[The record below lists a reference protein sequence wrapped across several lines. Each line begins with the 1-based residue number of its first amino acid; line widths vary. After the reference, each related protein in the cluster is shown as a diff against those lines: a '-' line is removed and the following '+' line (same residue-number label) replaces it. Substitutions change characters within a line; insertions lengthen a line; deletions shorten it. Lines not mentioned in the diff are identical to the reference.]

1 MSTHWKLPIE
11 PAHATAATA
20 GQISFVGGAGDFDR
34 SGRIRHPDD
43 LEAQIDGAMTNVAAA
58 LSVEGCTLDDVVRL
72 KAYYRSDG
80 SLDEW
85 PVLAALDRHFPVAPA
100 PAISPHPVP
109 LQPFDG
115 QAVQIQAI
123 AQRGW
128 RSLSDVRVVTEAV
141 PAAYRDAFGGRP
153 ITRGL
158 RAGEL
163 ISAAA
168 RTATD
173 EHGAIQGADAVEQSH
188 LIMQSL
194 ERTLDGLGASFQDS
208 IKMEG
213 YYFGTDLDHWAP
225 MAEARAGYFREP
237 GPVATVVPCHGL
249 YPTNAMTKIEVL
261 AMRETWNGF
270 EKYIPRDDRWPKRV
284 WDWPIPVPYRQGIR
298 LRDTIWTGGQVP
310 FAPGMNQ
317 GDVVLPGELLPQTRF
332 TMRYVEDILRA
343 FEATSGDLRLLV
355 CYFASSGSQAETQAF
370 LGAIADCVAGPIPPI
385 TVVPQPRMHTEDL
398 LIEIWG
404 VAQG

>member
-1 MSTHWKLPIE
+1 MISTR
-11 PAHATAATA
+11 PAE
-20 GQISFVGGAGDFDR
+20 S
-34 SGRIRHPDD
+34 RHPGD
-43 LEAQIDGAMTNVAAA
+43 LDAQIDGAMANTAAA
-58 LSVEGCTLDDVVRL
+58 LGIEGCTLNDVVRL
-72 KAYYRSDG
+72 KVYYRSDG
-80 SLDEW
+80 SVDEW
-85 PVLAALDRHFPVAPA
+85 VVLAALSRHFADAPP

-109 LQPFDG
+109 LQPFDN
-115 QAVQIQAI
+115 QAVQVQAI

-128 RSLSDVRVVTEAV
+128 RDGNGVRAVTEDV
-141 PAAYRDAFGGRP
+141 PAAHRATFEERP

-173 EHGAIQGADAVEQSH
+173 EHGNIEGGNAVEQSH

-194 ERTLDGLGASFQDS
+194 GRTLEGLGAGFQDA

-213 YYFGTDLDHWAP
+213 YYFGTDLDQWAP
-225 MAEARAGYFREP
+225 MAEARATYFHEP

-249 YPTNAMTKIEVL
+249 YPPQALTKIEVL
-261 AMRETWNGF
+261 AMRDQWNGF
-270 EKYIPRDDRWPKRV
+270 DKYIARDDRWPRRV

-317 GDVVLPGELLPQTRF
+317 GDVVLPGELLAQTRF
-332 TMRYVEDILRA
+332 TMSYVDDILRA
-343 FEATSGDLRLLV
+343 FEANPGDLRLLV

-370 LGAIADCVAGPIPPI
+370 VGAIADCVAGPLPPI

-398 LIEIWG
+398 LVEIWG
-404 VAQG
+404 VARG